1 MKIWLITVK
10 PKVLRDYGNTVG
22 SSIIVE
28 TTSLRDPIKESLVF
42 YTNPVTTDSKER
54 LLMLLKATRQHF

>member
-10 PKVLRDYGNTVG
+10 PKVLRNYGNTVG

-28 TTSLRDPIKESLVF
+28 TTFLEIEILFRKS
-42 YTNPVTTDSKER
+42 
-54 LLMLLKATRQHF
+54 